1 MTPNP
6 KLVLLRLNQE
16 GKKVR
21 KNAKSLYI
29 NEVIPKSTDDS
40 LFELTHQEIAN
51 ELKIERAGIS
61 ALEKRAM
68 KKFKAILREKGYTLE
83 DFLGED
89 K

>member
-1 MTPNP
+1 
-6 KLVLLRLNQE
+6 
-16 GKKVR
+16 VR

-40 LFELTHQEIAN
+40 LFELTHQEIAD
-51 ELKIERAGIS
+51 ELKVERAGIS
-61 ALEKRAM
+61 TLEKRAM

-83 DFLGED
+83 DFLGEC